1 MSAVGDVTSEAA
13 LRAERARL
21 VRLCYR
27 LTGSLDAAE
36 DMAQETL
43 FEAQRNVHKLHD
55 PTGYGKWLSAIARNV
70 CLRWNERRGRE
81 TARLLPHHSP
91 GDEDIDQLDL
101 PDPDYDL
108 DVELDRRELVTL
120 LDHALALLPTESRQ
134 ILIERYVQDS
144 PYAEIAARL
153 GLNSAAVAK
162 RLERGRLRLKRVL
175 ATHLIHDAAA
185 YGLADRLVDDWSDMP
200 FWCSSCGKRRLLGKR
215 MPDGRL
221 WLICKPCVIPVNLYA
236 TVAMPP
242 GVRGYRAAY
251 DRDILRHGR
260 RFGGGAMGLTER
272 CWRCGRAIPYRP
284 TTETSPGLPAMHYLR
299 AWCDTCRDGGWNFG
313 VNWQLLATAEG
324 QRFRQEHPRFR
335 FLPEREVEANGVP
348 TIVAGFASVTD
359 GAELHGV
366 FARDSFA
373 CLRVDA

>member
-1 MSAVGDVTSEAA
+1 MSAVGDVTSEAV

-27 LTGSLDAAE
+27 FTGNLDAAE
-36 DMAQETL
+36 DLAQETL
-43 FEAQRNVHKLHD
+43 YEAQRNFHKLHD

-81 TARLLPHHSP
+81 AARLLPHRAP
-91 GDEDIDQLDL
+91 NDEDVDQLDL

-120 LDHALALLPTESRQ
+120 LDHALALLPVESRQ
-134 ILIERYVQDS
+134 LLIERYVEGS

-153 GLNSAAVAK
+153 GLNSATVAK

-175 ATHLIHDAAA
+175 ATHLIHEAAA
-185 YGLADRLVDDWSDMP
+185 YGLADRLFDDWTETP
-200 FWCSSCGKRRLLGKR
+200 
-215 MPDGRL
+215 
-221 WLICKPCVIPVNLYA
+221 ICKPCVIPVNLYA
-236 TVAMPP
+236 TIAMPP
-242 GVRGYRAAY
+242 GIQGYRAAFE
-251 DRDILRHGR
+251 RDMLRHGR
-260 RFGGGAMGLTER
+260 RFGGGVAGLAER

-284 TTETSPGLPAMHYLR
+284 TTETSPGLPVMHYVR

-313 VNWQLLATAEG
+313 VSWQLLASSEG

-335 FLPEREVEANGVP
+335 FLPEREVEAGGVP
-348 TIVAGFASVTD
+348 AIVAGFASMTD
-359 GAELHGV
+359 SAELHAV
-366 FARDSFA
+366 FRRDSFE
-373 CLRVDA
+373 CLRVHA

>member
-1 MSAVGDVTSEAA
+1 MPAVGEVTNEAV

-27 LTGSLDAAE
+27 FTGSLDAAE
-36 DMAQETL
+36 DLAQETL
-43 FEAQRNVHKLHD
+43 FEAQRNAHKLHD

-81 TARLLPHHSP
+81 VARLLPHHAP
-91 GDEDIDQLDL
+91 GNEDGDELDL
-101 PDPDYDL
+101 PDPDYDV

-120 LDHALALLPTESRQ
+120 LDHALALLPTRSRQ
-134 ILIERYVQDS
+134 ILIQRYVEDS

-175 ATHLIHDAAA
+175 ATHLIHEAAA
-185 YGLADRLVDDWSDMP
+185 YGLADRLFDDWAATP
-200 FWCSSCGKRRLLGKR
+200 IWCADCGKRPLLGKR

-242 GVRGYRAAY
+242 GIQGYRAAY
-251 DRDILRHGR
+251 ERDILRHER
-260 RFGGGAMGLTER
+260 RFGGGVTGLTER
-272 CWRCGRAIPYRP
+272 CWRCGRVIPYRP
-284 TTETSPGLPAMHYLR
+284 TTETSTGLPVMHYLR
-299 AWCDTCRDGGWNFG
+299 AWCARCQNGGMGFS

-324 QRFRQEHPRFR
+324 QRFRQVHPRFR
-335 FLPEREVEANGVP
+335 YPPEREVEANGVP
-348 TIVAGFASVTD
+348 RSSPASP
-359 GAELHGV
+359 ASP
-366 FARDSFA
+366 A
-373 CLRVDA
+373 